1 MNVLDETIPMLTR
14 NLKNLRF
21 YTNVFEFYEIIFS
34 QEKKMLGFKSVC

>member
-21 YTNVFEFYEIIFS
+21 HADVFEFYETIFS
-34 QEKKMLGFKSVC
+34 QEKKMLGFKVVC